1 MTMKRRELLKWMAI
15 SGAAAA
21 APGWVWAMADGSAP
35 GERLIVLFLRGGAD
49 GLTLCAPLGESAYYD
64 LRPSLAISESEALP
78 LDTFFGLHPSAT
90 GLKALFDAGELG
102 VVHGCGLNTA
112 ERSHFEAQAVMEQ
125 GIDAGDLATGD
136 GWLGRYLATLNG
148 GTPLAAVA
156 LDKAVPLSMGG
167 LSSALALGQIDQF
180 SLTLDA
186 RTRLVLSELY
196 QHDPLLQPTAES
208 VFAAAQA
215 LGPVQALSPGED
227 YPDSGLGIALADAAR
242 LIKSG
247 AGLTA
252 AINTGGWD
260 THDSQAGAMGGLI
273 AGLGDALLAFRN
285 DLGSEWQSTTVI
297 VQTEFGRRAAEN
309 ASAGTDH
316 GHAAGMLVAGGR
328 VNGGQVF
335 GDWPGLHASA
345 LSDGQDLA
353 VTTDYRQVIAEV
365 LGDRF
370 GLTDFTP
377 VFGNWQPGPWQG
389 LFQPAAAV
397 SSLTRLPSIPMSQT
411 KPSTT
416 DKTLMPPRRLD
427 LSGLN
432 RRIPNLKDFRAGPV
446 R

>member
-196 QHDPLLQPTAES
+196 LHDPLLQPTAES

-227 YPDSGLGIALADAAR
+227 YPDSGLGIALPMR
-242 LIKSG
+242 
-247 AGLTA
+247 
-252 AINTGGWD
+252 
-260 THDSQAGAMGGLI
+260 
-273 AGLGDALLAFRN
+273 
-285 DLGSEWQSTTVI
+285 
-297 VQTEFGRRAAEN
+297 
-309 ASAGTDH
+309 
-316 GHAAGMLVAGGR
+316 
-328 VNGGQVF
+328 
-335 GDWPGLHASA
+335 
-345 LSDGQDLA
+345 
-353 VTTDYRQVIAEV
+353 
-365 LGDRF
+365 
-370 GLTDFTP
+370 
-377 VFGNWQPGPWQG
+377 
-389 LFQPAAAV
+389 PA
-397 SSLTRLPSIPMSQT
+397 
-411 KPSTT
+411 
-416 DKTLMPPRRLD
+416 
-427 LSGLN
+427 
-432 RRIPNLKDFRAGPV
+432 
-446 R
+446 